1 MKQFVNGSEEQF
13 RILDSDLSSGKK
25 FKFSNM
31 LLPNSCIPNRA
42 TIWFAK
48 IDNTYIVCID
58 KGVSFSG
65 PNMDFANFLEKG
77 EAKFICLED
86 MMEFFYSLNP
96 LFVDNEEPI
105 DVLSESITERAD
117 ESIAGNNDTLISEVD
132 RNEIKEIINGDSHT
146 KMIWPDEISMP
157 LKRIV
162 FGQDEAI
169 DELSNKVVIN
179 QMRKKKKLLP
189 IALMGPT
196 GTGKTETA
204 KNLAKIMT
212 NLYGYKYGFIEIAGS
227 EFVGEHMVNRFF
239 GAPPGYVGHGEKTI
253 LEPVRKNPHHIIVID
268 EIEKADEKLLV
279 GLMEAID
286 TGVLGMA
293 DNSKPIDLNNCIL
306 LFTSNIPIDMEF
318 YSNSSRFKKAEICR
332 DAFTKHCGRPEI
344 SGKIGNFIAYNP
356 LGVDAKINIVT
367 KFMREELENYEL
379 ELCHVDK
386 YLLADFLKNESQYGA
401 RAIRNLVSESLGY
414 CLLANRNLED
424 LKGSKV
430 LLKGSIDMIEFEFV

>member
-1 MKQFVNGSEEQF
+1 MKQFVNGSEDQF
-13 RILDSDLSSGKK
+13 RILDRDMSSGKK

-31 LLPNSCIPNRA
+31 LLPNSCKPNRA
-42 TIWFAK
+42 TMWFGK
-48 IDNTYIVCID
+48 IDSTYVVCID
-58 KGVSFSG
+58 KGVRFSG
-65 PNMDFANFLEKG
+65 QNMDFANFLEKG

-86 MMEFFYSLNP
+86 MREFFYSLSP
-96 LFVDNEEPI
+96 LFETNEEPI
-105 DVLSESITERAD
+105 GNLSERID
-117 ESIAGNNDTLISEVD
+117 ESIAGNNETLISETD
-132 RNEIKEIINGDSHT
+132 RSEIKEIVNGDSHT

-162 FGQDEAI
+162 FGQDDAI
-169 DELSNKVVIN
+169 DELTNKIVIN
-179 QMRKKKKLLP
+179 QMRKKKRLLP

-204 KNLAKIMT
+204 KNLAGIMT
-212 NLYGYKYGFIEIAGS
+212 SIYGFKYGFIEIAGS

-253 LEPVRKNPHHIIVID
+253 LEPVRTNPHHIIVID

-306 LFTSNIPIDMEF
+306 LFTSNIPIDMEL
-318 YSNSSRFKKAEICR
+318 YGNSTRFKKSEICR

-344 SGKIGNFIAYNP
+344 SGKIGNFIAYKP
-356 LGVDAKINIVT
+356 LDLDARINIVE
-367 KFMREELENYEL
+367 KFIREELENYEL

-386 YLLADFLKNESQYGA
+386 YLMADFLKNQSRYGA
-401 RAIRNLVSESLGY
+401 RAIRNLVSESLGC

-430 LLKGSIDMIEFEFV
+430 LLKGSIDMIDFELV